1 MTIKEIREGGA
12 LNLALEGR
20 LDSNTVTQLQE
31 YTADLNGV
39 TDMIIDMDKL
49 DYVSS
54 AGLRVILKAQ
64 KVMQKQG
71 SLKLTNVNSV
81 IMEVLELTGFT
92 DILTIETK

>member
-20 LDSNTVTQLQE
+20 LDSSTVTQLQE

-71 SLKLTNVNSV
+71 SLKLTNVNSF